1 MPNTHN
7 SKTHGRF
14 HIDHRTEV
22 INKYVLY
29 VEDLFVSFRDNEIK
43 KELKNDLK
51 NLKKKLKVL
60 TDPKAN
66 LSMINKYKKMIDKKK
81 AELEAKSWIKNQ
93 ENIKQEIIEHER
105 TVELLI
111 GQGVSEDNTKVTSE
125 FKLIQRKK
133 NDLKIEE
140 AKNFESKILERIE
153 TLNEQIHNLTDLE
166 IIKKETNDVKLKIE
180 SLTERIFNK
189 SLKIKLKE
197 LKRQAAEELKYL
209 KQDLDNEK
217 AKALETDGKDYKHSL
232 EEVFERMDNAFENR
246 KDELYAEISSL
257 KEEIKFK
264 DPSVKRI
271 LNGVTFGLRKG
282 ETLAIVGANGAGKT
296 VLLETILG
304 LNIPDSYS
312 RMVLNLGRKH
322 YANNLKEIGIQ
333 YQQSKMSASMTVRK
347 LIDDYKKLYIDRID
361 ESLIEKMLD
370 VFHIRPFYPS
380 KVDSLSGGQKQ
391 RLNLLLAVINNPK
404 IMILDEFITGLDVNS
419 VEEIINFIAEL
430 KIKLNASM
438 IIISHQPEEIEE
450 LADRVI
456 LMKEGKIVLETYV
469 EDIIEEHGS
478 VTDFIREMI

>member
-1 MPNTHN
+1 MPNQN
-7 SKTHGRF
+7 VNKTHGRF

-29 VEDLFVSFRDNEIK
+29 VEDLFVSFKDNEIK

-51 NLKKKLKVL
+51 TLKKKLKVL
-60 TDPKAN
+60 TNPKTN
-66 LSMINKYKKMIDKKK
+66 LSTINKYKKIIDKKQK
-81 AELEAKSWIKNQ
+81 ELETKPWIKNQ
-93 ENIKQEIIEHER
+93 ENIKYQIQEHEK

-111 GQGVSEDNTKVTSE
+111 GQGVSEENTKVTTE
-125 FKLIQRKK
+125 MKFIKRKK
-133 NDLKIEE
+133 NDLEIEE
-140 AKNFESKILERIE
+140 SKDFETSIIERIK
-153 TLNEQIHNLTDLE
+153 TLEEQIHNLTDPTILE
-166 IIKKETNDVKLKIE
+166 QRTKDVREQINTLEEK
-180 SLTERIFNK
+180 IFNK
-189 SLKIKLKE
+189 SLKEE
-197 LKRQAAEELKYL
+197 LKQLKQQAAEELKYL
-209 KQDLDNEK
+209 KIDMDNEK
-217 AKALETDGKDYKHSL
+217 AKASENGGKDYKHSL
-232 EEVFERMDNAFENR
+232 EEVFERMDKAFEKR
-246 KDELYAEISSL
+246 KNELEADI
-257 KEEIKFK
+257 KVAKDKIKFS

-322 YANNLKEIGIQ
+322 YANNLKEVGIQ

-430 KIKLNASM
+430 KVKLNASM

-450 LADRVI
+450 LADRVL
-456 LMKEGKIVLETYV
+456 LMKEGAIVLETYV
-469 EDIIEEHGS
+469 EDIVEEYGS